1 MAPQALLEN
10 LYQDG
15 PAVYKAISVLLVLA
29 TVLYIHSRS
38 AVKDVSRFPLIGQN
52 VGGFSKRRR
61 YFVNHALEL
70 FLEGYLKVPFNVE
83 HHMSILLIILSSKT
97 LCGVSLQQMVGNMM
111 TFPTCWSRT
120 YMLVPYLHLTGEVLV
135 LPLRYAEELR
145 ELPEDVVSSNA
156 ANEMVSLSSSF
167 VCFPSSLNWPVWL
180 ADLRN
185 KIARHHSG

>member
-1 MAPQALLEN
+1 MAHQPVLES

-29 TVLYIHSRS
+29 TVLYLHSRS

-70 FLEGYLKVPFNVE
+70 FSEGYLKFKDSVWRVT
-83 HHMSILLIILSSKT
+83 ST
-97 LCGVSLQQMVGNMM
+97 D
-111 TFPTCWSRT
+111 
-120 YMLVPYLHLTGEVLV
+120 GEVLV

-167 VCFPSSLNWPVWL
+167 VCFPSSLNWPLWL

>member
-1 MAPQALLEN
+1 MAHQPVLES

-29 TVLYIHSRS
+29 TVLYLHSRS

-70 FLEGYLKVPFNVE
+70 FSEGYLKVPFNVE
-83 HHMSILLIILSSKT
+83 HHISILLIILSLKT

-111 TFPTCWSRT
+111 TFPHSGPVLTSHRRGASASSSLRRGTSRT
-120 YMLVPYLHLTGEVLV
+120 TRG
-135 LPLRYAEELR
+135 
-145 ELPEDVVSSNA
+145 
-156 ANEMVSLSSSF
+156 
-167 VCFPSSLNWPVWL
+167 CC
-180 ADLRN
+180 
-185 KIARHHSG
+185 